1 MPDMTARVCVVTGAA
16 GGMGSAITEVLLGA
30 GACVVATDRDAGGLA
45 DMANG
50 DGSDDRLLTVAGDIA
65 DGATI
70 ERAVAIAL
78 ERFGRL
84 DAAVNAAAIETETV
98 PLHECTDDD
107 FDRLMNINVRSMFLC
122 MKAEITAMLAGTAGT
137 AGTAGGAG
145 TASIVNIASTNSFK
159 PQPNQPAYTA
169 SKHAVLGLTRSAA
182 MDYARHGIRVN
193 AICPGAIDTPMLRGA
208 IERRGRDA
216 DEVAGRLSR
225 FGRFGTPGE
234 IAAAALWLCSDD
246 SSFTTGHAL
255 AVDGGMLSS

>member
-1 MPDMTARVCVVTGAA
+1 MLFR
-16 GGMGSAITEVLLGA
+16 S
-30 GACVVATDRDAGGLA
+30 
-45 DMANG
+45 
-50 DGSDDRLLTVAGDIA
+50 
-65 DGATI
+65 
-70 ERAVAIAL
+70 
-78 ERFGRL
+78 
-84 DAAVNAAAIETETV
+84 
-98 PLHECTDDD
+98 DD
-107 FDRLMNINVRSMFLC
+107 FDRFMNINVRSMFLC
-122 MKAEITAMLAGTAGT
+122 MKAEIAAMLSGTSGTSGTAS
-137 AGTAGGAG
+137 

-182 MDYARHGIRVN
+182 MDYARRGIRVN

>member
-16 GGMGSAITEVLLGA
+16 GGMGTAITEALLAA
-30 GACVVATDRDAGGLA
+30 GACVVATDRNAGGLA
-45 DMANG
+45 AMANG
-50 DGSDDRLLTVAGDIA
+50 GRSNDRMLTVAGDIA

-70 ERAVAIAL
+70 ERAVALAL

-84 DAAVNAAAIETETV
+84 DAAVNAAAIEAETV

-107 FDRLMNINVRSMFLC
+107 FDRFMNINVRSMFLC
-122 MKAEITAMLAGTAGT
+122 MKAEIAAMLSGTS
-137 AGTAGGAG
+137 G

-182 MDYARHGIRVN
+182 MDYARRGIRVN